1 MKKKD
6 KVFRELRNYLD
17 SAKTYGEIGDILRE
31 MIIIILTQVDNLV
44 PLAEEGLI
52 SLAGDDQQYDE

>member
-52 SLAGDDQQYDE
+52 SLAGDDEQGDE